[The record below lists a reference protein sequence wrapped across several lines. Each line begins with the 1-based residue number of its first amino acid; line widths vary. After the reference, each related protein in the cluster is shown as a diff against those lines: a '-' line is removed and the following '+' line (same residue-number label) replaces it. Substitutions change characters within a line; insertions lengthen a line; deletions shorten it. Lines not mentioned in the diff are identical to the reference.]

1 MRMLRVVTL
10 AVLLILIVTVP
21 SSAAPGPKA
30 KPLKVKVVARNGA
43 FCPAAALVYGN
54 VVIQAGRCY
63 ALFVLRTAAGTFLA
77 FGPPGSPGI
86 PPGQVVRLGT
96 PAGAKVRG
104 RIFYLIPIR
113 TTAVLVPVDTITPVA
128 VRVEDFG
135 PRLTITL
142 ISVPVPN
149 LIVIFNVQL

>member
-30 KPLKVKVVARNGA
+30 KPLKVKVVAQNGA

-77 FGPPGSPGI
+77 FGPPASPGI
-86 PPGQVVRLGT
+86 HPRQVVRLGT
-96 PAGAKVRG
+96 PDGAKVRG
-104 RIFYLIPIR
+104 GLLAFIPR
-113 TTAVLVPVDTITPVA
+113 
-128 VRVEDFG
+128 VR
-135 PRLTITL
+135 
-142 ISVPVPN
+142 
-149 LIVIFNVQL
+149 